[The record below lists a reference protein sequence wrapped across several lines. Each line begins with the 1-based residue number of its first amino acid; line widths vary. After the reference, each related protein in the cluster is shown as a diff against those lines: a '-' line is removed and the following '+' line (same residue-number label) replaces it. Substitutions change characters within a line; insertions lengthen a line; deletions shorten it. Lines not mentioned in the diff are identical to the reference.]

1 MTRTAAVV
9 AATMTTPPA
18 PPVWSEP
25 HYVLAMPSPA
35 AGARW
40 SPHLRCGRPPARE
53 RPFGAWT
60 RPLAF
65 LLALYTLGTALIGHH
80 FWTMEGAARYANVID
95 FYKNLGIIGGCLL
108 LYVTGPGRYSVDAA
122 LGRADAFG
130 TTRRRQD
137 VA

>member
-1 MTRTAAVV
+1 MVAPPSLRPPPCTRTPLRRLDA
-9 AATMTTPPA
+9 PA
-18 PPVWSEP
+18 SVS
-25 HYVLAMPSPA
+25 
-35 AGARW
+35 AR
-40 SPHLRCGRPPARE
+40 
-53 RPFGAWT
+53 
-60 RPLAF
+60 
-65 LLALYTLGTALIGHH
+65 ALHPGTALIGHH
-80 FWTMEGAARYANVID
+80 FWTMEGAARYANVIN

>member
-1 MTRTAAVV
+1 
-9 AATMTTPPA
+9 
-18 PPVWSEP
+18 
-25 HYVLAMPSPA
+25 
-35 AGARW
+35 
-40 SPHLRCGRPPARE
+40 
-53 RPFGAWT
+53 
-60 RPLAF
+60 
-65 LLALYTLGTALIGHH
+65 
-80 FWTMEGAARYANVID
+80 MEGAARYANVIN